1 MEFKFEE
8 NFEMK
13 IKKHTDDAASR
24 VAAVLQRV
32 EEQGCMIESLH
43 TFVSS
48 SRVDGV
54 KKELTSSFSLRV
66 VKYCDHWI
74 LSKKVH
80 VWYCCYL
87 VICTAIKYDRKY
99 ELM

>member
-66 VKYCDHWI
+66 VKK
-74 LSKKVH
+74 LQERLKTR
-80 VWYCCYL
+80 L
-87 VICTAIKYDRKY
+87 QN
-99 ELM
+99 E

>member
-43 TFVSS
+43 TF
-48 SRVDGV
+48 

-66 VKYCDHWI
+66 VKK
-74 LSKKVH
+74 LQERLKTR
-80 VWYCCYL
+80 L
-87 VICTAIKYDRKY
+87 QN
-99 ELM
+99 E